1 LEKKEI
7 VSKKS
12 IKNKKKKEPI
22 VEQKQ
27 NKPQQIQTNFQI
39 NSQNQI
45 PINIS
50 NLTGGFL
57 ESKKLKNLKKLKKLK
72 KKIIKKKLIK

>member
-27 NKPQQIQTNFQI
+27 NKPQQIQTNFI
-39 NSQNQI
+39 GEKI
-45 PINIS
+45 
-50 NLTGGFL
+50 TGGFL